1 MTLEV
6 EGSNAVGHRV
16 GVVVGI
22 RSLEDGKEPVQAFE
36 PKSATVWFSELC
48 KTLPWTTDERS
59 NVGSLL

>member
-22 RSLEDGKEPVQAFE
+22 RSLEDGKQPVQAFE
-36 PKSATVWFSELC
+36 TKIGNCLGFR
-48 KTLPWTTDERS
+48 TLQNLAMD
-59 NVGSLL
+59 N